1 MKIER
6 KSGILLHITSLP
18 GPYGIGTL
26 GRNAFNFVDFLVKA
40 KQKIWQILPLGPTGY
55 GDSPYQSFS
64 TFAGNPLLIDF
75 EKLVE
80 KGWLNASELD
90 NAPGNDNYVD
100 FGPVINSNSK
110 HYRKLLE
117 DLKNWLHPMR
127 IWSLAIFVLRIN
139 PGSTIMPSLWN

>member
-100 FGPVINSNSK
+100 FDPSLNSNS
-110 HYRKLLE
+110 
-117 DLKNWLHPMR
+117 N
-127 IWSLAIFVLRIN
+127 IT
-139 PGSTIMPSLWN
+139 GSF